1 MPQYWL
7 IKTEPATYSL
17 ADLERDGHTTWDGVK
32 NALALI
38 HLRAMREGDE
48 LLIYHS
54 GKEKAVVGRARVD
67 APPRTDGK
75 ATVVDV
81 RFEARLSAPVL
92 LAAIKTEPALAGL
105 PLIRNTRLSVMPVT
119 ADEWEAVHRL
129 ARLGQGPM
137 RLSRA

>member
-17 ADLERDGHTTWDGVK
+17 ADLERDGRTIWDGVN

-119 ADEWEAVHRL
+119 ADEWEAVNRL
-129 ARLGQGPM
+129 ARRQD
-137 RLSRA
+137 

>member
-7 IKTEPATYSL
+7 LKTEPSTYAL
-17 ADLERDGHTTWDGVK
+17 ADLEREGRTTWDGVR

-38 HLRAMREGDE
+38 HLRAMRQGDE

-54 GKEKAVVGRARVD
+54 GKDKAVVGRARVE

-81 RFEARLSAPVL
+81 RFEARLSAPVS
-92 LAAIKTEPALAGL
+92 LAAMKSDPALAGL
-105 PLIRNTRLSVMPVT
+105 PLFRNTRLSVLPIT
-119 ADEWEAVHRL
+119 PDEWEAIHRL
-129 ARLGQGPM
+129 ARRPE
-137 RLSRA
+137 

>member
-17 ADLERDGHTTWDGVK
+17 ADLERDGRTIWDGVN

-54 GKEKAVVGRARVD
+54 GKEKAVVGRARVE

-81 RFEARLSAPVL
+81 RFEARLSAPVP

-119 ADEWEAVHRL
+119 ADEWEAVNRL
-129 ARLGQGPM
+129 ARRTP
-137 RLSRA
+137 RA

>member
-17 ADLERDGHTTWDGVK
+17 ADLERDGRTIWDGVN

-119 ADEWEAVHRL
+119 ADEWEAVNRL
-129 ARLGQGPM
+129 AR
-137 RLSRA
+137 RAG